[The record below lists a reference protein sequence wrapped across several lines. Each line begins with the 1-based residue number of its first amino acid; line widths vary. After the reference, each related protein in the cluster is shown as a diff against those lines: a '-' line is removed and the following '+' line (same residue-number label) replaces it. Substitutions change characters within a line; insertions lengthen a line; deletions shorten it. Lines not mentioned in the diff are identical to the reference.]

1 MSPTIRWVAFV
12 LTAAA
17 LLAGGALEVAFGQTP
32 PIEGM
37 DRLSPEERGVAQR
50 NLERWQKMSPEE
62 RAQAREQVRQ
72 QRQQQRQQLRQERQ
86 QQRQQHQRE
95 RGERPER

>member
-1 MSPTIRWVAFV
+1 MNTAMRWVALV
-12 LTAAA
+12 LTAIA

-37 DRLSPEERGVAQR
+37 DRLSPDERATAQR

-62 RAQAREQVRQ
+62 RAQAREHVRQQRQ
-72 QRQQQRQQLRQERQ
+72 QRQQQRQQG
-86 QQRQQHQRE
+86 QRE
-95 RGERPER
+95 RGERPDRSDR